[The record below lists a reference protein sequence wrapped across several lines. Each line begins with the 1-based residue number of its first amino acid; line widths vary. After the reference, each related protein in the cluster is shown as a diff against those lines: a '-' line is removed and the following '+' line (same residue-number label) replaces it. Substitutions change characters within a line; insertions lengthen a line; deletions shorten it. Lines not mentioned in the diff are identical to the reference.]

1 MRRSNREVTSIEDI
15 KEIINECK
23 VMRLAVQDAEGIYIV
38 PLNFG
43 YEFEDGVWTFYYH
56 SANEGRKI
64 DALTK
69 NPTVA
74 FELDREGELMESE
87 KACAYSYRFASVMG
101 NGTVSF
107 LEGKEKARG
116 LEILMNHQTGKHFQ
130 FSEKETQN
138 VSFFAVKSTSL
149 TAKAHRPEQ

>member
-1 MRRSNREVTSIEDI
+1 MRKSNREVTSIEDI
-15 KEIINECK
+15 KKIINECK

-56 SANEGRKI
+56 SAKEGRKI
-64 DALTK
+64 DAITK
-69 NPTVA
+69 NPKVA
-74 FELDREGELMESE
+74 FELDCEGELMEAE

-107 LEGKEKARG
+107 LEGEEKVRG
-116 LEILMNHQTGKHFQ
+116 LAILMNHQTGKHFK
-130 FSEKETQN
+130 FSENETQN
-138 VSFFAVKSTSL
+138 VSVFAVKSTSL